1 MFTRT
6 LTILAAALIAVPVIH
21 AGEGEGPGVR
31 PDRPAGEHKPDLGER
46 PEAGNLFAKFDHDS
60 NGAVS
65 MPEFGHGLRAMMEKR
80 MEGGG
85 DRPRPPEGGGDR
97 PRPPEGG
104 GDRPRPPEGGGDR
117 PRPPEGGGDRPRP
130 PEGGGD
136 RPRPPEGGGDRPR
149 PPEGGGDRP
158 RPPEGGGDRP
168 RPPEGGDDK
177 DKAMRERVE
186 KAFKAG
192 DANND
197 GALSQEEFRAAMGA
211 LGGGQPPK
219 KPAK

>member
-6 LTILAAALIAVPVIH
+6 LTVLAAAMFAVPVIH

-46 PEAGNLFAKFDHDS
+46 PEAGSLFAKFDHDS
-60 NGAVS
+60 SGSVS
-65 MPEFGHGLRAMMEKR
+65 KPEFGHGLRILMEKR

-97 PRPPEGG
+97 P
-104 GDRPRPPEGGGDR
+104 PRPPEGGGNR
-117 PRPPEGGGDRPRP
+117 PPRPPEGG
-130 PEGGGD
+130 EK
-136 RPRPPEGGGDRPR
+136 ENM
-149 PPEGGGDRP
+149 
-158 RPPEGGGDRP
+158 
-168 RPPEGGDDK
+168 
-177 DKAMRERVE
+177 MRERAE

-197 GALSQEEFRAAMGA
+197 GVLSQEEFRAAMGA
-211 LGGGQPPK
+211 LGGGQPPN
-219 KPAK
+219 KPVK

>member
-6 LTILAAALIAVPVIH
+6 LTVLAAAMFAVPVIH

-46 PEAGNLFAKFDHDS
+46 PEAGSLFAKFDHDS
-60 NGAVS
+60 SGSVS
-65 MPEFGHGLRAMMEKR
+65 KPEFGHGLRILMEKR

-97 PRPPEGG
+97 P
-104 GDRPRPPEGGGDR
+104 PRPPEGGGDR
-117 PRPPEGGGDRPRP
+117 PPRP

-136 RPRPPEGGGDRPR
+136 RPPR

-158 RPPEGGGDRP
+158 PRPPEGGGDRP
-168 RPPEGGDDK
+168 PRPPEGGGDRPPRPPEGGGNRPPRPPEGGEK
-177 DKAMRERVE
+177 ENMMRERAE

-197 GALSQEEFRAAMGA
+197 GVLSQEEFRAAMGA
-211 LGGGQPPK
+211 LGGGQPPN
-219 KPAK
+219 KPVK